1 MFIVDAH
8 LDLAYNALRYGRDL
22 RLELSE
28 AREREK
34 RVRDHPHGTITTT
47 IPELLKSDVGLIF
60 GTLFVLPAR
69 SNRQKN
75 RKEPANVRLVYEDA
89 DQAYRAAGEQID
101 YYRRLADEVE
111 QVRLVEDGESL
122 EEVLASHEEGEE
134 PLLGIVLLM
143 EGADPVRA
151 PEEVEEWYERGVRV
165 IGPAW
170 DDTLYAHGAWR
181 GGGGFT
187 EEGFALMEIMADLG
201 MILDVTHLS
210 EEATFE
216 AADRYEGV
224 VIASHSNARALVPGN
239 RQLSD
244 EQIRRLAERDGVMGV
259 VMNNHFLKAGYRKS
273 DAKESVTLDD
283 VAAHVDHVCQLLG
296 SADHVGIGSDM
307 DGGFGRDDVPAEID
321 SIADLRKIGDVLQE
335 KYAYDADH
343 VAKIMGENWV
353 ERLRAA
359 FA

>member
-22 RLELSE
+22 RLELAA

-34 RVRDHPHGTITTT
+34 DVRDHPHGTITTT
-47 IPELLKSDVGLIF
+47 LPELLKSDVGLIF
-60 GTLFVLPAR
+60 GTLFVLPAGR
-69 SNRQKN
+69 NRRNN
-75 RKEPANVRLVYEDA
+75 RREPANERMVYEDA
-89 DQAYRAAGEQID
+89 NQAYEAAGEQLD

-111 QVRLVEDGESL
+111 LVRLVEDLDAL
-122 EEVLASHEEGEE
+122 EEVLASHEEGAQ
-134 PLLGIVLLM
+134 PLLGIVPLM

-170 DDTLYAHGAWR
+170 DDTAYAHGAWQ

-187 EEGFALMEIMADLG
+187 KEGFALMEVMADLG
-201 MILDVTHLS
+201 MILDITHLS

-216 AADRYEGV
+216 AVDRYEGV
-224 VIASHSNARALVPGN
+224 LIASHSNARVLVAGD
-239 RQLSD
+239 RQLGD
-244 EQIRRLAERDGVMGV
+244 EQIRRLAERNGVTGV

-283 VAAHVDHVCQLLG
+283 VTAHIDHVCQLLG

-335 KYAYDADH
+335 KYAYEVGD

-359 FA
+359 FS